1 MENDIFELGGKRLTS
16 RLLIGTGKYGD
27 DALIPEVCAASG
39 SQIIT
44 VALRRVDMDKK
55 ADNVMRHIPGHM
67 TLLPN
72 TSGARNAEE
81 AVRIARLARAMGC
94 GDWIKIE
101 VISDSRY
108 LLPDGYETARATE
121 ILAKEGF
128 VVLPYMNPDLY
139 VARSLASAGAAA
151 VMPLGA
157 PIGTNR
163 GLRTEEM
170 IRILIEEMEL
180 PVIVDAGIGTPSQ
193 ACQAMEMGAAA
204 CLVNTAIAT
213 AADPVV
219 MARAFGRAVSAGREA
234 CLAGL
239 GSVAAH
245 ARASS

>member
-1 MENDIFELGGKRLTS
+1 MENDIFELGGKRLIS

-108 LLPDGYETARATE
+108 LL
-121 ILAKEGF
+121 LQF
-128 VVLPYMNPDLY
+128 VQVQIFY
-139 VARSLASAGAAA
+139 
-151 VMPLGA
+151 
-157 PIGTNR
+157 
-163 GLRTEEM
+163 
-170 IRILIEEMEL
+170 
-180 PVIVDAGIGTPSQ
+180 
-193 ACQAMEMGAAA
+193 
-204 CLVNTAIAT
+204 
-213 AADPVV
+213 
-219 MARAFGRAVSAGREA
+219 
-234 CLAGL
+234 
-239 GSVAAH
+239 
-245 ARASS
+245 